1 VADYTIDAADPR
13 WKRFEKLV
21 ARIVATL
28 SSNAVVTYD
37 DKIPGKLSGV
47 LRQIDVSIRTAKA
60 DQPQLIIVQCRDYA
74 KLLDVNDVG
83 EFSSV
88 VQDVGASKGVMVSVL
103 GYAETAKHYAGN
115 LNIDVMRMIDAENT
129 MWAEY
134 FGLEPVTFRQVVHAP
149 TLLVHRS
156 LELSF
161 TFQSSQFRPRF
172 SMPYNPYEGELL
184 HVDGSP
190 AGTALD
196 LVGDMWAEEAIP
208 HQPLNALLKIEFAE
222 PVFFAIDKSRTP
234 ICRLLLYAK
243 VVERMYHGQWPV
255 AQMTGLANDLDR
267 TITARAFTLSPLD
280 FDQVRAN
287 WNHVTADEA
296 HQLQATVRLF
306 SAGAWDT
313 NESVRL
319 PTVTE
324 IRSVTEAEFAAADSV
339 CEAQSGRQGLSSA
352 TDEGTSR
359 GR

>member
-1 VADYTIDAADPR
+1 VADYTIDATDPR

-28 SSNAVVTYD
+28 SSDAVVTYD

-47 LRQIDVSIRTAKA
+47 LRQIDVSIRAAKA
-60 DQPQLIIVQCRDYA
+60 EQSQLIIVQCRDYA
-74 KLLDVNDVG
+74 KPLDVNDIG

-88 VQDVGASKGVMVSVL
+88 IQDVGASKGVMVSVF
-103 GYAETAKHYAGN
+103 GYAETAKHYARN

-134 FGLEPVTFRQVVHAP
+134 FGLEPVTFRQVVYAP

-156 LELSF
+156 LEVTF
-161 TFQSSQFRPRF
+161 TFQSSRFRPRC
-172 SMPYNPYEGELL
+172 SMPYNPHEGELL
-184 HVDGSP
+184 HADGSP

-196 LVGDMWAEEAIP
+196 LVGDIWAEEGIP
-208 HQPLNALLKIEFAE
+208 HQPLSALLKIEFAE
-222 PVFFAIDKSRTP
+222 PVCFAIDKSRTP

-243 VVERMYHGQWPV
+243 VVERMYHGQWRV
-255 AQMTGLANDLDR
+255 AQITGLANDVDE
-267 TITARAFTLSPLD
+267 TITARGLTLSPLD

-287 WNHVTADEA
+287 WNQVAPDEA
-296 HQLQATVRLF
+296 RQLRATVRLF
-306 SAGAWDT
+306 SAGAWDI

-324 IRSVTEAEFAAADSV
+324 IRSVTEAEFTAADSV
-339 CEAQSGRQGLSSA
+339 CEASEQSGRQGLSEA
-352 TDEGTSR
+352 PDE
-359 GR
+359 